1 MNQTNNYN
9 EAHQEIEK
17 AYMNK
22 MQIRGNLIDSNVLI
36 GEIARAGGKT
46 SKLLIPRMI
55 RVAFDMPGELSF
67 LVHKTYTA
75 AMTNMVPSIIAG
87 FKEPMGENQEPMF
100 QEGIDYIVGSS
111 KIPNHFQKPLRS
123 IPYPKHSILLRS
135 GHHFQIVASDQPDSM
150 AGQNGVH
157 AFIEEMKHNSGQKI
171 KSRIF
176 PGLRGGTI
184 QTKKSHLYEG
194 ITGITD
200 TARVDMGEDN
210 WYQEFEKNVNIELIN
225 EIATVAKHYND
236 AIVERMG
243 YQRLLPKT
251 KNPVEIKKL
260 QKEIDKRLRIEKH
273 WAPKLRRMRKPST
286 YYMRSSSFVNKDIL
300 GVGFFKTQFES
311 LQIDEFLAAICNI
324 APKQVVNMFFGR
336 FDRKIHTFS
345 DSYKYDSILKYDL
358 KDNFRLTAGYL
369 KYFNPREPLIL
380 MYDPGHFSSLLVAQ
394 FNRKENEL
402 RILKEFYVW
411 HPKDQSELASLMFN
425 FFHADHSSR
434 RIELYYDRAGNK
446 RREIR
451 QKITTDAKQLKSELE
466 ASGFKVRLKN
476 EKQRTLFYY
485 EHYQLALILL
495 GERRNDTPR
504 IRICENEC
512 PNLVSAI
519 HLSPL
524 RHTDDGRIELDKT
537 SEDKVALPYQA
548 GLTTQGPSA
557 LTYGLYGLFSNFLPK
572 NMKSTPSLPDNI
584 SS

>member
-1 MNQTNNYN
+1 MNKYD
-9 EAHQEIEK
+9 EAQSAVEN
-17 AYMNK
+17 AYMNR

-46 SKLLIPRMI
+46 TKLLIPRMI

-87 FKEPMGENQEPMF
+87 FKEPVGDSQNPMF
-100 QEGIDYIVGSS
+100 EEGRDYIVGSG
-111 KIPNHFQKPLRS
+111 KIPRHFKKPLRS

-150 AGQNGVH
+150 AGQSGVH

-176 PGLRGGTI
+176 PGLRGGSLR
-184 QTKKSHLYEG
+184 TKQSHLYEG
-194 ITGITD
+194 ITGISD

-210 WYQEFEKNVNIELIN
+210 WYQEFEKNMNTELIN
-225 EIATVAKHYND
+225 EIASVSKHLNDAMVAK
-236 AIVERMG
+236 M
-243 YQRLLPKT
+243 RLEHEIRGT
-251 KNPVEIKKL
+251 KDPVVLKKL
-260 QKEIDKRLRIEKH
+260 QQQVEKKRHIEKM
-273 WAPKLRRMRKPST
+273 WAPILRRMRKPAT
-286 YYMRSSSFVNKDIL
+286 YYMRASSFVNKDVL

-324 APKQVVNMFFGR
+324 APKQVVNMFFGK
-336 FDRKIHTFS
+336 FNRKIHAFS
-345 DSYKYDSILKYDL
+345 DSYKYDSIMKYDL
-358 KDNFRLTAGYL
+358 KDNFRLTANYL
-369 KYFNPREPLIL
+369 RYFNPREPLIL

-394 FNRKENEL
+394 EDKKHNEL
-402 RILKEFYVW
+402 RILKEFFVW
-411 HPKDQSELASLMFN
+411 TPKDQADLARMVFD
-425 FFHADHSSR
+425 FFHADSSSR

-451 QKITTDAKQLKSELE
+451 QKITTDAKQLKTELE
-466 ASGFKVRLKN
+466 ANGFNVRLKN
-476 EKQRTLFYY
+476 ERQRTIFYY
-485 EHYQLALILL
+485 EHYRLGLILF
-495 GERRNDTPR
+495 GENRLDTPR

-524 RHTDDGRIELDKT
+524 LRADDGRIELDKT
-537 SEDKVALPYQA
+537 SEKTVALPYQA
-548 GLTTQGPSA
+548 GLTTQLPSA
-557 LTYGLYGLFSNFLPK
+557 LTYGLYGLYEKFLPQ
-572 NMKSTPSLPDNI
+572 NMKSTPSLPDNL
-584 SS
+584 ST